1 MMGKRKREKFAI
13 TTHRFDDFGKLKDE
27 SEDDDSDYVP
37 DEDDNDQ
44 LMRDEMISN
53 NGSTKKLSSNKLKT
67 KIKSTDENEDN
78 NNNGQIDM
86 TIQQQNELIDKNY
99 HVNDGVNDV
108 NVNDDVT
115 QQNDAANQQQQT
127 VSQNDIVQNEMTGIS
142 TKQLTVQSI
151 KIKKNSKSKHHK
163 MKKVN
168 WAIVSDEDDDE
179 EELPRPKRRR
189 GRVPKKPKTK
199 KSSFVV
205 SENGDFSTQKPSR
218 NTTQKPSRNTTQKSP
233 RNTTS
238 RNTTQQKSPRKRKD
252 QCKYNE
258 DQGKITNSTNKI
270 SGAYQFKCLIKPV
283 EYELGFNFP
292 AEVCMK
298 IFDLLLEKAT
308 NQIQELI
315 K

>member
-1 MMGKRKREKFAI
+1 MGKRKREKFAI
-13 TTHRFDDFGKLKDE
+13 TTHRFDDFGKLKDG

-44 LMRDEMISN
+44 LIRDEMISN
-53 NGSTKKLSSNKLKT
+53 NGSAKRLLSNKLKP
-67 KIKSTDENEDN
+67 KIKSTDENGDN
-78 NNNGQIDM
+78 KNNGQIDM
-86 TIQQQNELIDKNY
+86 TVQQQNESI
-99 HVNDGVNDV
+99 HQ
-108 NVNDDVT
+108 NDDVN

-127 VSQNDIVQNEMTGIS
+127 VSQNVNVVQNEMIGIS

-151 KIKKNSKSKHHK
+151 KIKKNSKSRHHK

-168 WAIVSDEDDDE
+168 WAIVSDEDDDG

-199 KSSFVV
+199 KPSFVV
-205 SENGDFSTQKPSR
+205 SENGDFSTF
-218 NTTQKPSRNTTQKSP
+218 
-233 RNTTS
+233 TS
-238 RNTTQQKSPRKRKD
+238 TKNSTQQKSPRKKKD
-252 QCKYNE
+252 CKYNQ
-258 DQGKITNSTNKI
+258 DQDKITNSTNKI
-270 SGAYQFKCLIKPV
+270 SGAYQFKCLIKPI
-283 EYELGFNFP
+283 EHELGFNFP

-298 IFDLLLEKAT
+298 IFNLLLDKAT